1 MSKPDKHDMT
11 FPASPYK
18 FNSFEEA
25 LDDLIEDWTGEE
37 SETDIVDALLA
48 KAEEMQAANAVSEER
63 PNVEEKDQG

>member
-1 MSKPDKHDMT
+1 MS

-18 FNSFEEA
+18 YNSFEEA

-37 SETDIVDALLA
+37 SEADIAEVLIA
-48 KAEEMQAANAVSEER
+48 KAEEMQAVNAVSEER

>member
-1 MSKPDKHDMT
+1 MT

-37 SETDIVDALLA
+37 SEADISEALIA

>member
-1 MSKPDKHDMT
+1 MT

-18 FNSFEEA
+18 FNTFDEA
-25 LDDLIEDWTGEE
+25 LDDLIEDWTREE

>member
-1 MSKPDKHDMT
+1 MT
-11 FPASPYK
+11 FPASPFK

-25 LDDLIEDWTGEE
+25 LDDLIEDWTGDE
-37 SETDIVDALLA
+37 SEAVISEALIA

>member
-1 MSKPDKHDMT
+1 MT
-11 FPASPYK
+11 FPASPVLHNT
-18 FNSFEEA
+18 FDEA

>member
-1 MSKPDKHDMT
+1 MT
-11 FPASPYK
+11 FPASP
-18 FNSFEEA
+18 FLHNTFDEA

-37 SETDIVDALLA
+37 SEADIAEALIA

>member
-1 MSKPDKHDMT
+1 MT
-11 FPASPYK
+11 FPSGPFK

-25 LDDLIEDWTGEE
+25 LDDLIEDWAGEE
-37 SETDIVDALLA
+37 SEADISDALAA

>member
-1 MSKPDKHDMT
+1 MT
-11 FPASPYK
+11 FPASPFK

-37 SETDIVDALLA
+37 SEADIAEVLIA
-48 KAEEMQAANAVSEER
+48 KAEEMQAANAVSEEM

>member
-1 MSKPDKHDMT
+1 MT
-11 FPASPYK
+11 FPASPSLHYT
-18 FNSFEEA
+18 FDEA

>member
-1 MSKPDKHDMT
+1 MT

-18 FNSFEEA
+18 FNSFDEA

>member
-1 MSKPDKHDMT
+1 MT

-18 FNSFEEA
+18 FNSFDEA

-48 KAEEMQAANAVSEER
+48 KAEEMQAANAVSEEM